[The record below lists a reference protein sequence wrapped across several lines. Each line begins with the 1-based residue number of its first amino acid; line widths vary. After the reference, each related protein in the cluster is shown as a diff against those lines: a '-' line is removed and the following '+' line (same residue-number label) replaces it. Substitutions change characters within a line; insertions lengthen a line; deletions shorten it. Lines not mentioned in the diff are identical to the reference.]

1 MIDYK
6 KIDVLELVKPDGGIY
21 KVFSINDAFKFCR
34 QITISHY
41 ENFPVASF
49 LVPKPLRKYVN
60 AIYTYARIADDIGD
74 ELSPIGKE
82 KQIKALEDY
91 EKLLIGNES
100 QQIGN
105 PVFLAIHKTMIDKN
119 IPAEPLR
126 KLLVAFRKD
135 IEFVHTNT
143 IDELLNYC
151 SYSAN
156 PVGEL
161 VLRLFNQYNDNT
173 APLSDKICTG
183 LQLANFWQDLS
194 VDMKNGRAFIPIKI
208 LDKYNINIKNK
219 YKKDSN
225 DNLFNCLNEL
235 YLQTEKYLR
244 DGYKLIDYLD
254 NYRLKLEIKASALG
268 GLEILKKC
276 RNLGTDIIN
285 TRPKLSKLDFMR
297 IFIKAVIK

>member
-6 KIDVLELVKPDGGIY
+6 KIDVPELVKPDGGNY
-21 KVFSINDAFKFCR
+21 KASSVNDAFEFCR
-34 QITISHY
+34 QVTISHY

-49 LVPKPLRKYVN
+49 LVPKSLRKYVN
-60 AIYTYARIADDIGD
+60 AIYAYARIADDIGD
-74 ELSPIGKE
+74 ELTSISKE
-82 KQIKALEDY
+82 ARLKALDDY
-91 EKLLIGNES
+91 EKLLLNSEG
-100 QQIGN
+100 QQNSN
-105 PVFLAIHKTMIDKN
+105 PVFLAIHQTMNDRN
-119 IPAEPLR
+119 IPDEPLR

-135 IEFVHTNT
+135 VKFVQANT
-143 IDELLNYC
+143 IDDLLNYC
-151 SYSAN
+151 SFSAN

-161 VLRLFNQYNDNT
+161 ILRLFNQNNNIT

-194 VDMKNGRAFIPIKI
+194 IDLKNGRVYIPSINLNKH
-208 LDKYNINIKNK
+208 NISLQNIFEKG
-219 YKKDSN
+219 SN

-244 DGYKLIDYLD
+244 DGYKLIEYLS
-254 NYRLKLEIKASALG
+254 NYRLKLEIKATVLG
-268 GLEILKKC
+268 GLEIINKC

-285 TRPKLSKLDFMR
+285 IRPKLTKIDYMK